1 MAKTYEDI
9 YLKVYGIIGEK
20 TTATVLDLETLVKP
34 MINSVE
40 EQICEG
46 LVHNMIKD
54 KPVTAGDLRF
64 LMKTLWKNLVTQREL
79 TAPASSWA
87 ISLSFNTE
95 DYDTTWFIHLAG
107 GIVTYTW
114 KTATTLTWVSWVDI
128 SVGIGTTS
136 AIVRQAYLIPTTA
149 VDTVVVKDITNGV
162 DIPYIDYRD
171 DRKFGRYYSIYPNN
185 ETSDKSFLVF
195 FGTGQ
200 EQVRLIYQNGYTTL
214 VNDNDTS
221 NLPDDNGTEVTAR
234 IVAWL
239 CMIDTNYDYKRWIEI
254 LKIGYGN
261 LERMYSKYARINK
274 DFKKKIQ
281 TKQYP
286 SY

>member
-1 MAKTYEDI
+1 MAKTYEDV
-9 YLKVYGIIGEK
+9 YTKVYNIIWEK
-20 TTATVLDLETLVKP
+20 TTATVLDIDTVVKP

-46 LVHNMIKD
+46 LVHNIIKD
-54 KPVTAGDLRF
+54 KPITAWDLRF
-64 LMKTLWKNLVTQREL
+64 LMKTVGKNLVTQREL
-79 TAPASSWA
+79 TADAASGDTT
-87 ISLSFNTE
+87 LYFDTT
-95 DYDTTWFIHLAG
+95 DYDTSGYILLAW
-107 GIVTYTW
+107 GIVTHTG
-114 KTATTLTWVSWVDI
+114 KTATTVSWVSWVDVAI
-128 SVGIGTTS
+128 TTGTAS

-149 VDTVVVKDITNGV
+149 VDTIVVKDVTNGM

-171 DRKFGRYYSIYPNN
+171 DRKFWRYYSIYPNN
-185 ETSDKSFLVF
+185 ETSDRSFLVF
-195 FGTGQ
+195 FGTGE
-200 EQVRLIYQNGYTTL
+200 EQIRLIYQNGYTAL
-214 VNDNDTS
+214 VDDDDES

-239 CMIDTNYDYKRWIEI
+239 CMIDTNYDYKRGIEI

-281 TKQYP
+281 TKQYS